1 MTEEHVRRLEQEVRY
16 LRKLVHASSA
26 SRTAE
31 QLVLEA
37 EARCER
43 KLRRARK
50 KLLLLS
56 HPDKTSGMTAKEV
69 SNRFNEAVRLIMKS

>member
-1 MTEEHVRRLEQEVRY
+1 MAEEHVRRLEQEVRY
-16 LRKLVHASSA
+16 LRKLVHASSE

-43 KLRRARK
+43 RLRRVRK
-50 KLLLLS
+50 KLLLAS
-56 HPDKTSGMTAKEV
+56 HPDKLVGKSKDELAA
-69 SNRFNEAVRLIMKS
+69 RFNQVVREVFKM

>member
-1 MTEEHVRRLEQEVRY
+1 MSDDRLRRLEKEVTL

-43 KLRRARK
+43 RLRRVRK
-50 KLLLLS
+50 KLLLAS
-56 HPDKTSGMTAKEV
+56 HPDKLVGKSKDELAA
-69 SNRFNEAVRLIMKS
+69 RFNQVVREILKL

>member
-1 MTEEHVRRLEQEVRY
+1 MAEEHVRRLEQEVRY